1 MSDSS
6 MLFRVRV
13 LVSQNVLNRWPSV
26 HGPILHVVYLGTPSE
41 SVRHDRVSFMEPLDA
56 FS

>member
-1 MSDSS
+1 MSDSA

-13 LVSQNVLNRWPSV
+13 LVSQNLLNRWPSV